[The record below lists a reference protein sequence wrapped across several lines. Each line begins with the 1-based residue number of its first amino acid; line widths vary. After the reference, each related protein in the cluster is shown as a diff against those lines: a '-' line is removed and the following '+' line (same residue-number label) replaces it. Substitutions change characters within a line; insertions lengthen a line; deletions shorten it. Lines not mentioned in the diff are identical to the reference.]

1 MCPRPAD
8 GHAMVAASMASA
20 APLPVVQPPVES
32 RVYRQLF
39 DRETLAEYLRLSTDT
54 VDRLVKANKL
64 ACVRI
69 GSQVRFT
76 LEDVEAFLERNR
88 AEHKPAAR

>member
-1 MCPRPAD
+1 L
-8 GHAMVAASMASA
+8 VS
-20 APLPVVQPPVES
+20 PPVET

-39 DRETLAEYLRLSTDT
+39 DRDTLADYLRLSTDT
-54 VDRLVKANKL
+54 IDRLVKADKL

-76 LEDVEAFLERNR
+76 LEDVEAFLNRNR
-88 AEHKPAAR
+88 SERRTAR

>member
-8 GHAMVAASMASA
+8 RRASGGTAIRSGSP
-20 APLPVVQPPVES
+20 APAVRPPVEP

-39 DRETLAEYLRLSTDT
+39 DRETLADYLRLSTDT
-54 VDRLVKANKL
+54 IDRLVKANKL
-64 ACVRI
+64 ACVRV

-76 LEDVEAFLERNR
+76 VDDVDAFLERNR
-88 AEHKPAAR
+88 TERPAAR

>member
-8 GHAMVAASMASA
+8 RRATGGTGISSGSPA
-20 APLPVVQPPVES
+20 PVVRPPVEP

-39 DRETLAEYLRLSTDT
+39 DRETLADYLRLSTDT
-54 VDRLVKANKL
+54 IDRLVKANKL

-76 LEDVEAFLERNR
+76 GDDVDAFLERNR
-88 AEHKPAAR
+88 TESPAAR

>member
-8 GHAMVAASMASA
+8 RRATGATGIASESPA
-20 APLPVVQPPVES
+20 PVVRPPVEP

-39 DRETLAEYLRLSTDT
+39 DRETLADYLRLSTDT
-54 VDRLVKANKL
+54 IDRLVKANRL

-76 LEDVEAFLERNR
+76 LDDVDAFLERNR
-88 AEHKPAAR
+88 TERPAAW